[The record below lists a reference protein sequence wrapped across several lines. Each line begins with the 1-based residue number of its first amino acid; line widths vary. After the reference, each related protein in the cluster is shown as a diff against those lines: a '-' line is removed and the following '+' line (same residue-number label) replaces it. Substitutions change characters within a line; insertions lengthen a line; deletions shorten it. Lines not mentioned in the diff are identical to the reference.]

1 MMSAAIVA
9 ATALELFFAEPAPLE
24 MPSAEAYLVRM
35 NGVSRLE
42 DRYDAID
49 LWTSQSVVGRWADDE
64 GREFTLASL
73 EYAPPSSV
81 ATRRTTRE
89 GYAST
94 RSRMKPGDI
103 DALNAAVKLLSP
115 FDMPDEPVPS
125 HVGLNG
131 WKILY
136 YHGTNTTAIACAFL
150 PKGRDTWHF
159 ASWTLA
165 DGDEFAA
172 ALERFEED
180 FLSNWDEAVER
191 HLPTERGAEKA
202 EKARR
207 RGDAE
212 PPIPG
217 ERELLRADARHSVAC
232 YPRWNVTDGRE
243 FSVLDDLLD
252 TSGFVVAFTNDLA
265 AARSRYASVLPTPI
279 DGTNTLCVARIF
291 RDRSEYAA
299 ALGVNGRVDMEWSA
313 AYWNQSKREIV
324 AYLPPEG
331 EKELLRTMRHEAFH
345 QYLSYACSMIAVSP
359 WLNEG
364 YAQYF
369 EYEESVDWQLGAV
382 AGPDPKALATLLP
395 LVFAMDYRDF
405 YSGTD
410 EERRL
415 KYRLAWS
422 IAVFVEKGAD
432 KVRGR
437 PFANFKRDYIA
448 ALLKTQDMH
457 KATAAAF
464 GSERAMEDFVDEWV
478 RFWTEGI

>member
-1 MMSAAIVA
+1 MTAAAIVA

-42 DRYDAID
+42 DRYDALD
-49 LWTSQSVVGRWADDE
+49 LWTSQSVIGRWIDDE
-64 GREFTLASL
+64 GRVFTLASL
-73 EYAPPSSV
+73 DYAPPSSA

-89 GYAST
+89 GYAAT
-94 RSRMKPGDI
+94 RKRIGPKDL
-103 DALNAAVKLLSP
+103 DARDAAVALLSP
-115 FDMPDEPVPS
+115 FDMPDEPSAS

-136 YHGTNTTAIACAFL
+136 YHGTNTTAVSCAFL

-159 ASWTLA
+159 ASWELA
-165 DGDEFAA
+165 EGDDFAV
-172 ALERFEED
+172 ALERFESD
-180 FLSNWDEAVER
+180 FLADWDAAVER
-191 HLPTERGAEKA
+191 HIPTERGAAQA

-207 RGDAE
+207 RGDAD
-212 PPIPG
+212 PPLPG
-217 ERELLRADARHSVAC
+217 ERELLRADARHSVAN

-243 FSVLDDLLD
+243 FSVLDDLRD
-252 TSGFVVAFTNDLA
+252 TSGFVVAFTNDLSA
-265 AARSRYASVLPTPI
+265 VRARYASVLPSPI

-291 RDRSEYAA
+291 RDRAEYAA
-299 ALGVNGRVDMEWSA
+299 ALGVNGRDDMEWSA
-313 AYWNQSKREIV
+313 AYWNPSRREIV

-331 EKELLRTMRHEAFH
+331 ERELLRTLRHEAFH
-345 QYLSYACSMIAVSP
+345 QYLSYACSMIAASP

-369 EYEESVDWQLGAV
+369 EDEESADWGLGAWR
-382 AGPDPKALATLLP
+382 PDPKALAPLLP
-395 LVFAMDYRDF
+395 LVFAMDYRAF

-410 EERRL
+410 EERAL

-422 IAVFVEKGAD
+422 VAVFIEKGAD

-437 PFANFKRDYIA
+437 PFANLKRDYVA
-448 ALLKTQDMH
+448 ALIRTQDML

-464 GSERAMEDFVDEWV
+464 GSERAMDDFVDEWV
-478 RFWTEGI
+478 RFWTEGR